1 MKQIYLTPKSS
12 VAKTQLRATLLAGS
26 DDRPTIPVEN
36 NGEGVEDFDTRN
48 RQLLID

>member
-1 MKQIYLTPKSS
+1 MKQIYSTPKSS

-26 DDRPTIPVEN
+26 DDRPTIPVD
-36 NGEGVEDFDTRN
+36 NGKGAEGFDTRN